1 MRLPPTHSL
10 RARRRD
16 ELHVDGALPDIVSG
30 LMWVLTALVALAVL
44 PLPGTPRGHL
54 PWEIA
59 LAGFAL
65 AWGLFSLWLG
75 VRRITMSIRLRAG
88 VTAAMMPLVAAALWA
103 TGGAHSFL
111 QPILL
116 FTALFLAYFFPPS
129 LCWPLVVLFIG
140 AYATPL
146 LYDGAAAH
154 SEFPARV
161 VMFGA
166 AVIGEALA
174 IQFLKRR
181 LLLAEARQRL
191 MAERDPLTGVLNRRS
206 FDLALEDVVASSEP
220 AMNSAL
226 VLFDLDDFKLINDA
240 HGHPVGDEVLRSVA
254 LAIEGV
260 VRDGDLV
267 ARIGG
272 DEFAVVAPGAAHDG
286 VMRLVEAMDAAIQQA
301 GMPAGVGRVG
311 ASFGWAVAP
320 HDGSE
325 PDALVLAA
333 DERLMERKRGKAG
346 LATGSLER

>member
-1 MRLPPTHSL
+1 MW
-10 RARRRD
+10 
-16 ELHVDGALPDIVSG
+16 IV
-30 LMWVLTALVALAVL
+30 TPLVSLAVL

-59 LAGFAL
+59 LSGFAL
-65 AWGLFSLWLG
+65 GWGAFSLWLG
-75 VRRITMSIRLRAG
+75 LRRMTMSIRLRAI
-88 VTAAMMPLVAAALWA
+88 VTAAMMPVVAAALWA

-161 VMFGA
+161 VMFAA

-181 LLLAEARQRL
+181 LLRAEARQRR

-220 AMNSAL
+220 GINSAL
-226 VLFDLDDFKLINDA
+226 VLFDLNDFKLINDA

-286 VMRLVEAMDAAIQQA
+286 VMRLVEAMDVAIQQA
-301 GMPAGVGRVG
+301 DMPAEVGGVS

-333 DERLMERKRGKAG
+333 DERLLQRKRGKAG
-346 LATGSLER
+346 LAAGSFER